1 MKTEGDQSLNMKLF
15 ICLIIFH
22 SVFGKNFLV
31 EVEDNPTRNELSSD
45 EKFELNNSLKDTS
58 LEEDKTLVEEGLE
71 KTKKTGTDYNHLPSS
86 IELTG

>member
-31 EVEDNPTRNELSSD
+31 EVEDDPTRNELSSHD
-45 EKFELNNSLKDTS
+45 KFEDELNNSLKDTS
-58 LEEDKTLVEEGLE
+58 LEEDKTVFE

-86 IELTG
+86 IELPE

>member
-31 EVEDNPTRNELSSD
+31 EVENDPTRKELSSD
-45 EKFELNNSLKDTS
+45 EKFEAELNNSLKDTS
-58 LEEDKTLVEEGLE
+58 LEEEKKGFE

-86 IELTG
+86 IELPE